1 MSCAGEKKLKE
12 AQLCLEGNLVII
24 SDILIGLPPAN
35 SDPMIKII
43 GSSYSSQD
51 SNKILMDVHDKLA
64 RYWPL

>member
-12 AQLCLEGNLVII
+12 AQLCLEGNLIII
-24 SDILIGLPPAN
+24 SDILIGLSPAN

-43 GSSYSSQD
+43 GPSYSSQD

-64 RYWPL
+64 RYLSL